1 MSERLCN
8 IVADM
13 AGRLDHA
20 TLQTI
25 ILNAIP
31 ERRMRDMYPTESTR
45 RPGVAYGGS
54 SARPTPMLVYDEEY
68 CAQFPTHTSMDIE
81 SPIDYLETMRGAVQT
96 RDPVVI
102 ADLLTEFDEYFAM
115 PIPVFL
121 QPIIILF
128 KKWSE
133 ITTTN
138 PHDITMLLRDMKA
151 VHNVPYSGRQI

>member
-20 TLQTI
+20 TLRTI

-31 ERRMRDMYPTESTR
+31 ERQMRDMYPTESTR
-45 RPGVAYGGS
+45 RPGVRYGGS
-54 SARPTPMLVYDEEY
+54 RARPMPMLVYDEEY
-68 CAQFPTHTSMDIE
+68 CAQFSTFNSMEFE
-81 SPIDYLETMRGAVQT
+81 SPIEYLETMRGVVQT

-102 ADLLTEFDEYFAM
+102 ADLLTEFEYYFAM

-121 QPIIILF
+121 QPILILF
-128 KKWSE
+128 KKWCELTSTNSPD
-133 ITTTN
+133 ITT
-138 PHDITMLLRDMKA
+138 LLQHMKT
-151 VHNVPYSGRQI
+151 VHNVPYSGRQL